1 VCEVDSPVS
10 VPARS
15 DRGAAVASEVS
26 VTEEMLAVYRDAV
39 DWTTT
44 RFEPRSS
51 HDWGVL
57 ARLAE
62 ALVED
67 ETP

>member
-1 VCEVDSPVS
+1 
-10 VPARS
+10 
-15 DRGAAVASEVS
+15 
-26 VTEEMLAVYRDAV
+26 MLAVYRDAV